1 MASATSSLPW
11 LRLPAN
17 TSAWLSRRDRVF
29 GLPKTHAV
37 STVTRQ
43 SNQQSNSPCYSHSRH
58 DQIQHPHEE
67 RPGRRPKSD
76 ILGRIRS
83 CLCRWPWLSKFP
95 NLRARAIGLRLG
107 SGLGLH
113 RSVQGF
119 ASGLHMTREL
129 RVARGP
135 LGPVTSQQLAR
146 DA

>member
-37 STVTRQ
+37 ATVTRQ

-67 RPGRRPKSD
+67 ETGKTSEVGHLGSDPILSLQVALAVQISEPPSPGN
-76 ILGRIRS
+76 
-83 CLCRWPWLSKFP
+83 WPE
-95 NLRARAIGLRLG
+95 ARFGAWAPSLG
-107 SGLGLH
+107 SGLRQRPAH
-113 RSVQGF
+113 DERTSRC
-119 ASGLHMTREL
+119 TW
-129 RVARGP
+129 P
-135 LGPVTSQQLAR
+135 LGPVTSQQLVR